1 MSTPQKPPQRTCLTC
16 HGTLP
21 EGARQGQKYCSER
34 CRTRAKLRRYRNRPE
49 ADPLRTAEEAS
60 ALEADNYRLRQENAR
75 LRKLIG
81 KIHTTRQRWQTRA
94 ATAEDRIAAERRR
107 SYRKE
112 LAAAGRVRKAND
124 RTAAREE
131 ELLEARET
139 IDLLRLKLLT
149 RDYDAE
155 QKRGADAAARR
166 MMQTLKTERQLNH
179 RLRLHYPM
187 LLGRYSRLKDQVFYD
202 EFDQDFHTTLQL
214 LRKQHPPRTRRTR

>member
-1 MSTPQKPPQRTCLTC
+1 MKRR
-16 HGTLP
+16 
-21 EGARQGQKYCSER
+21 AAGQ
-34 CRTRAKLRRYRNRPE
+34 PE

-60 ALEADNYRLRQENAR
+60 ALEARIHQQDIEIAR

-81 KIHTTRQRWQTRA
+81 KIHTTRQRWQTKA
-94 ATAEDRIAAERRR
+94 ATAEDRIAAERKR
-107 SYRKE
+107 SDRKE
-112 LAAAGRVRKAND
+112 LAAAGRVAKANK

-166 MMQTLKTERQLNH
+166 MMQTLKIERQLNH

-202 EFDQDFHTTLQL
+202 EFDRDFHTTLKL
-214 LRKQHPPRTRRTR
+214 LRKQHPPKNQTRRVR